1 MSMYRLSQLKNGI
14 TFISVPL
21 QGTRAATV
29 LAMFPVGSRYET
41 KHLSGA
47 AHFVE
52 HMLFKGTVRR
62 PEATDI
68 SRALEAAGADYNA
81 FTNKDYTGYY
91 VKIAGDKQEIAYD
104 ILSDMLYHS
113 VFDPEEVEKEK
124 GAIVEELRM
133 YKDNPTMAVN
143 LLADELDFG
152 DCPLGWDIG
161 GTEQT
166 VRGLSREDLFRYYQ
180 THYSPKSMVLVVAG
194 DVKGAQVK
202 KLTAAFAGKRA
213 PDGSRSFSF
222 YQRHFARFA
231 WPEKAS
237 SLDRR
242 VKIAKKK
249 VDQTQVVLS
258 FRGLPNN
265 HPDRFAASI
274 MLNILGVGMSSRLF
288 VEVREKRGLAYM
300 IKAGSSSYRD
310 VGVSYIQAGLD
321 PARLGEAL
329 QVIKGEVLR
338 MAAEPV
344 TKREL
349 SDAKTSLSGRLALS
363 LEDSSAEAEWF
374 AKQAMFGKKI
384 ETPDDVVR
392 AFNKVTVKQVRQA
405 AARLLPWD
413 EVRLAAIGPFA
424 KEQVIKLLP

>member
-1 MSMYRLSQLKNGI
+1 MYHISKLKNGI
-14 TFISVPL
+14 TLISIPL
-21 QGTRAATV
+21 KGTRAATV

-41 KHLSGA
+41 RHLSGA

-52 HMLFKGTVRR
+52 HMLFKGTLKR

-68 SRALEAAGADYNA
+68 SRTLEAVGAEYNA

-104 ILSDMLYHS
+104 LLSDMLYHS
-113 VFDPEEVEKEK
+113 VLAAEEVEKEK

-133 YKDNPTMAVN
+133 YKDNPSMAVD
-143 LLADELDFG
+143 LLADELNFG

-166 VRGLSREDLFRYYQ
+166 VRGLSREDLFGYYQ
-180 THYSPKSMVLVVAG
+180 THYSPKNMVLVVS
-194 DVKGAQVK
+194 GAVQSSQIK
-202 KLTAAFAGKRA
+202 KLVAAFAEKRA
-213 PDGSRSFSF
+213 PEKSHSFSF
-222 YQRHFARFA
+222 YKEHFEKFI
-231 WPEKAS
+231 WPEKSVA
-237 SLDRR
+237 LEHR
-242 VKIAKKK
+242 VAVAQKK
-249 VDQTQVVLS
+249 VDQTQVILS

-300 IKAGSSSYRD
+300 IRAGSSSYRD

-329 QVIKGEVLR
+329 QVIKGEILR
-338 MAAEPV
+338 LAAEPI
-344 TKREL
+344 TKQEL
-349 SDAKTSLSGRLALS
+349 ADAKSSLSGRLALS
-363 LEDSSAEAEWF
+363 LEDSSTQAEWF
-374 AKQAMFGKKI
+374 AKQVMFGKKI
-384 ETPDDVVR
+384 QTPDDIVR
-392 AFNKVTVKQVRQA
+392 AFNKVTVKQVQSVA
-405 AARLLPWD
+405 EKILQWD
-413 EVRLAAIGPFA
+413 EVRLAAIGPFT

>member
-1 MSMYRLSQLKNGI
+1 MHHLSKLKNGI
-14 TFISVPL
+14 TLISVPL
-21 QGTRAATV
+21 KGTRAATI

-41 KHLSGA
+41 RHLSGA

-52 HMLFKGTVRR
+52 HMMFKGTVKR
-62 PEATDI
+62 PEAIDI
-68 SRALEAAGADYNA
+68 SRSLEAVGADYNA

-104 ILSDMLYHS
+104 LLSDMLYHS
-113 VFDPEEVEKEK
+113 VLAPEEVEKEK

-133 YKDNPTMAVN
+133 YKDNPTMAVS
-143 LLADELDFG
+143 LLADELEFG

-180 THYSPKSMVLVVAG
+180 THYSPKNMVLVVSG
-194 DVKGAQVK
+194 DVKPTQIK
-202 KLTAAFAGKRA
+202 KLIAAFVEKRA
-213 PDGSRSFSF
+213 PKGSNSFSF
-222 YQRHFARFA
+222 YKQHFEKFS
-231 WPEKAS
+231 WPEKPLA
-237 SLDRR
+237 LDNR
-242 VKIAKKK
+242 VRVIEKK
-249 VDQTQVVLS
+249 VDQTQAILS

-300 IKAGSSSYRD
+300 VRAGNSSYRD
-310 VGVSYIQAGLD
+310 IGVSYIQAGLD

-338 MAAEPV
+338 IAVEPI
-344 TKREL
+344 TAQEL
-349 SDAKTSLSGRLALS
+349 TDAKTSLSGRLALS
-363 LEDSSAEAEWF
+363 FEDSSTQAEWF
-374 AKQAMFGKKI
+374 AKQVMFGKKI
-384 ETPDDVVR
+384 ETPDDIIR
-392 AFNKVTVKQVRQA
+392 AFNKVTGEQVQQVA
-405 AARLLPWD
+405 NRLLCWD
-413 EVRLAAIGPFA
+413 EVRLAAIGPFT
-424 KEQVIKLLP
+424 KEQVIKFLP